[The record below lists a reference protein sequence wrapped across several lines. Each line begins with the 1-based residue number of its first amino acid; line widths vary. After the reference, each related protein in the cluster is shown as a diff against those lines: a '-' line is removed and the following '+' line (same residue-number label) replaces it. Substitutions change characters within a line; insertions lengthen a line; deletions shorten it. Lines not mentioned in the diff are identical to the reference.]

1 MTYSIKT
8 RYVSMNN
15 LCCKSM
21 YLLSLFIPKIRCGT
35 IKIKMILQKYCF
47 LTLKNDE
54 VSQTTPIK
62 DSIGPILAQ
71 CRFADFGR
79 QENQYWPNTGYNVT
93 AGSEEAG

>member
-1 MTYSIKT
+1 M
-8 RYVSMNN
+8 
-15 LCCKSM
+15 
-21 YLLSLFIPKIRCGT
+21 
-35 IKIKMILQKYCF
+35 LQKHVFTIIIHSQNTMWYHKDKDNIVKNCF

-71 CRFADFGR
+71 CRFADFGP
-79 QENQYWPNTGYNVT
+79 QENQYWPNTGYNT